1 MGLYDESWCGSC
13 GKSQPYSE
21 DEVICGECTSAAYE
35 TRSNQLYQYMN
46 LHLISLEQD
55 SVKIQDEMDNI
66 EDLESD
72 EYNQL
77 EISDIYTNGQL
88 TATRHLMSV
97 ASGILGIELKEK

>member
-55 SVKIQDEMDNI
+55 SAKIQDEMDNI

-72 EYNQL
+72 EYRDL
-77 EISDIYTNGQL
+77 EIEDISINGQII
-88 TATRHLMSV
+88 ATRHLMSV
-97 ASGILGIELKEK
+97 ANGILGIELEEK

>member
-72 EYNQL
+72 EYRDL
-77 EISDIYTNGQL
+77 EIEDISINGQII
-88 TATRHLMSV
+88 ATRHLMSV
-97 ASGILGIELKEK
+97 ANGILGIELEEK